1 MARKKKA
8 DNVVDMP
15 QAPTPEAPVE
25 ETKEEL
31 TKRLFKELNELSN
44 PLYNW
49 LINNFGT
56 NTSIELKKGSIT
68 IKHDTMLMTVL
79 EGEDN
84 GSKN

>member
-8 DNVVDMP
+8 DNIVDIP
-15 QAPTPEAPVE
+15 QTPPVE
-25 ETKEEL
+25 DTKEEL

-49 LINNFGT
+49 LINNFDT